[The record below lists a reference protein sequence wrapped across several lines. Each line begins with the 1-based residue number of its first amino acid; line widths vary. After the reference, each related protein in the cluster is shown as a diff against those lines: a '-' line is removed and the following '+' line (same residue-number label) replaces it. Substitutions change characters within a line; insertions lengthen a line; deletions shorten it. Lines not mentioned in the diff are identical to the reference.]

1 MADRFFVLE
10 CQEGTGPLH
19 FSLDTDCING
29 ECWIMGRAFT
39 ARDPDPD
46 FHPPGGPYELQTE
59 LDSKVNERVYPE
71 LTWNPLPLMSRR
83 LVNALQ
89 QAGVDNFQ
97 LYPTRLVNPQGQKPP
112 PEDHYLAVNIL
123 GLVAAADRV
132 RSKLNPDVPERMIS
146 ADFHSLAIDPEKAH
160 DLLLFRL
167 AENVSA
173 VLVHERVKR
182 FVEASGIHTL
192 TWYAPESW
200 AG

>member
-1 MADRFFVLE
+1 MADHFFVLE
-10 CQEGTGPLH
+10 CMGDVGELH
-19 FSLDTDCING
+19 FWLDTERSNG
-29 ECWIMGRAFT
+29 ECWLMGRAFT
-39 ARDPDPD
+39 ASDPDPD
-46 FHPPGGPYELQTE
+46 FHPPSRQFELRTE
-59 LDSKVNERVYPE
+59 IDSKVKERVYPE
-71 LTWNPLPLMSRR
+71 LTWSPLPLMSRR

-89 QAGVDNFQ
+89 QAGVDNLQ
-97 LYPTRLVNPQGQKPP
+97 LYPTRLINPQGEKPP

-146 ADFHSLAIDPEKAH
+146 TDFHSLVIDPEKAH
-160 DLLLFRL
+160 DLLMFRL

-192 TWYAPESW
+192 TWYTPESW